1 CSGKERGLRPGWRRV
16 RWLMVQEGDGAAL
29 RSGVRLGV
37 WKEGKL
43 VVPPLPNPKEGWMA
57 EPLSGLLSDGK
68 PNVVE
73 KDEPP
78 KEPTGSNDRSDGD
91 SEEERRR
98 LEELQRA
105 EARRAAEEKRRR
117 EEAKNEPFWNRFLA
131 MLRA

>member
-1 CSGKERGLRPGWRRV
+1 MIAITPAKIFSKEVAQNRPPHFPARTSSPPEIVSDQISGDEAV
-16 RWLMVQEGDGAAL
+16 M
-29 RSGVRLGV
+29 RSDR
-37 WKEGKL
+37 K
-43 VVPPLPNPKEGWMA
+43 
-57 EPLSGLLSDGK
+57 K

-78 KEPTGSNDRSDGD
+78 KEPTESNDRSDGD

-131 MLRA
+131 MLRARDS